1 MSSSRMS
8 HGGAL
13 SGALLSACL
22 RLYPS
27 DFRAAFGDEMR
38 EVFAA
43 RRDEIHRRRGLA
55 GVLALWARTL
65 PGLVRAAVLERFD
78 RGRPSP
84 RLPRKRSNT
93 MDRWFQDLRYSLR
106 TLLRSPAFTAVAVLT
121 LALAIGVNTT
131 VFSLVNA
138 LLLRPLPLVQ
148 DPSRLVVLFTGTYGD
163 VGVSS
168 YLDYRDFAERTRA
181 LSGFAAYKPR
191 GMDFTSPAGTE
202 RIDGMMV
209 TGNYFDVLGVRP
221 ELGRFFTAADDDEP
235 GAETVA
241 VLSHDLWQS
250 AYGGAPDVVG
260 RTIRLNGLAFDIV
273 GVAPPGFRGT
283 ALEYRPQVF
292 APMMM
297 QPHFMPSSGMLLD
310 RRGWGGILTVGR
322 LADDISLQQARD
334 DFDAIGD
341 WLHETY
347 PRFTEDREYDLVSL
361 PQGTLMP
368 SDRQAVVQV
377 STLLA
382 VVVAM
387 VLLVAC
393 VNVASLMLSRALRRR
408 GELAVR
414 QALGAGR
421 GRLLRQL
428 LIESLVLSAI
438 GGVAGL
444 LVAIAGRGV
453 LERLPFPFALDFS
466 FDGRILAFTV
476 ALTALT
482 GLAFGIGPAL
492 AATRVDIAGP
502 MRGSS
507 QRTGGRRFRL
517 GGALVV
523 GQVALSLILLIA
535 AGLFART
542 LIALGRTDLG
552 FEPDN
557 VVIAAVDPSLQ
568 GYEGFEVRDFYRR
581 LVDRVAALPGVAS
594 VSLATSLPAGGG
606 DSLSYDIEGAEAPE
620 GGQYLGVTAVGA
632 GYFETM
638 GIALVRGRGFT
649 GADDADGEP
658 VIVINERA
666 ARRLRDQLVVDPME
680 VRVSFSGS
688 DGPFARI
695 VGIAA
700 DSKNGSL
707 REAARPMAYLPA
719 EQQTEAWYAMVLLA
733 RTSGADPEGVVPV
746 VRAAVHEVDPNVP
759 AFSVG
764 TLAGHLSDS
773 LSQERLVAGLVG
785 FAAALAL
792 LLASIGLYGVLSY
805 AVTRRTREMGIRMAL
820 GARTTSVRYLVVR
833 QALLLMAIG
842 GMLGLVGSL
851 AVGSLLSGF
860 LYGVTAGDPLTYALV
875 VGALVAVALA
885 ASYVPARRATRVDP
899 LIALRSE

>member
-1 MSSSRMS
+1 
-8 HGGAL
+8 
-13 SGALLSACL
+13 
-22 RLYPS
+22 
-27 DFRAAFGDEMR
+27 
-38 EVFAA
+38 
-43 RRDEIHRRRGLA
+43 
-55 GVLALWARTL
+55 
-65 PGLVRAAVLERFD
+65 
-78 RGRPSP
+78 
-84 RLPRKRSNT
+84 
-93 MDRWFQDLRYSLR
+93 
-106 TLLRSPAFTAVAVLT
+106 
-121 LALAIGVNTT
+121 
-131 VFSLVNA
+131 
-138 LLLRPLPLVQ
+138 
-148 DPSRLVVLFTGTYGD
+148 
-163 VGVSS
+163 
-168 YLDYRDFAERTRA
+168 
-181 LSGFAAYKPR
+181 
-191 GMDFTSPAGTE
+191 
-202 RIDGMMV
+202 
-209 TGNYFDVLGVRP
+209 
-221 ELGRFFTAADDDEP
+221 
-235 GAETVA
+235 
-241 VLSHDLWQS
+241 
-250 AYGGAPDVVG
+250 
-260 RTIRLNGLAFDIV
+260 
-273 GVAPPGFRGT
+273 
-283 ALEYRPQVF
+283 
-292 APMMM
+292 
-297 QPHFMPSSGMLLD
+297 
-310 RRGWGGILTVGR
+310 
-322 LADDISLQQARD
+322 
-334 DFDAIGD
+334 
-341 WLHETY
+341 
-347 PRFTEDREYDLVSL
+347 
-361 PQGTLMP
+361 MP

-393 VNVASLMLSRALRRR
+393 VNVASLMLSRALSRR

-428 LIESLVLSAI
+428 LLESLVLAAI
-438 GGVAGL
+438 GGVVGMLMAL
-444 LVAIAGRGV
+444 AGRAV

-482 GLAFGIGPAL
+482 GVAFGIGPAL

-502 MRGSS
+502 MRSS
-507 QRTGGRRFRL
+507 SRRTGDRRFRL

-606 DSLSYDIEGAEAPE
+606 DSLSYVIEGVQAPD
-620 GGQYLGVTAVGA
+620 GGQYLGVTAVGP

-649 GADDADGEP
+649 PTDDADGEP
-658 VIVINERA
+658 VVVINESA
-666 ARRLRDQLVVDPME
+666 ARRLRDEVSVDPME
-680 VRVSFSGS
+680 VRISFSGS
-688 DGPFARI
+688 GGPFARI

-700 DSKNGSL
+700 DSKTGSL
-707 REAARPMAYLPA
+707 RDAPGPMAYLPA

-733 RTSGADPEGVVPV
+733 RTSGVDPEGVVPA

-764 TLAGHLSDS
+764 TLVGHLSDS
-773 LSQERLVAGLVG
+773 LTQERLVAGLVG
-785 FAAALAL
+785 FAAGLAL
-792 LLASIGLYGVLSY
+792 LLASIGLYGVLAY
-805 AVTRRTREMGIRMAL
+805 AVNRRTREMGIRMAL

-842 GMLGLVGSL
+842 GVLGLAGSL

-860 LYGVTAGDPLTYALV
+860 LYGVSAGDPLTYALV